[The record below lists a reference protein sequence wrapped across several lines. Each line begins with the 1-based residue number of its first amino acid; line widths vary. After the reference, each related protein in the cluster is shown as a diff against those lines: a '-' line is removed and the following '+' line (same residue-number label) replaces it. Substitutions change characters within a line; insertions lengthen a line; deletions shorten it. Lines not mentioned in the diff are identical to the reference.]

1 MQKHVLVLTTS
12 AFIVAGGAL
21 GANAQQAGDPMM
33 QQQPQILQQ
42 RQELERQQDRAQSP
56 RRRVEEGRDQDDD
69 DRYGGRMTGG
79 GWRYQ
84 QDWQRRGA
92 MNPGMMGQGWM
103 MGSGNVGP
111 GPSVMMRMI
120 FTLMDSDG
128 DGTVSLQEFQAAHER
143 IFKGMDANKDG
154 RLTLEEILAFMQG
167 TRRPVP

>member
-1 MQKHVLVLTTS
+1 M
-12 AFIVAGGAL
+12 GR
-21 GANAQQAGDPMM
+21 QAGFRPGFCLSTDTALR
-33 QQQPQILQQ
+33 QRAD

-111 GPSVMMRMI
+111 GP
-120 FTLMDSDG
+120 
-128 DGTVSLQEFQAAHER
+128 A
-143 IFKGMDANKDG
+143 
-154 RLTLEEILAFMQG
+154 
-167 TRRPVP
+167 